1 MADKKVKADDLVEIT
16 GTGKSKFLKKG
27 VKKIVHK
34 LAAEKLVASEAA
46 TIGDAVPAKDKSG
59 KDKGKGRLDM

>member
-1 MADKKVKADDLVEIT
+1 MTERKVKADELVEVT
-16 GTGKSKFLKKG
+16 GTGKSKFLKKD

-34 LAAEKLVASEAA
+34 VAAEKLLASGAA

-59 KDKGKGRLDM
+59 KDKGKGKLEM